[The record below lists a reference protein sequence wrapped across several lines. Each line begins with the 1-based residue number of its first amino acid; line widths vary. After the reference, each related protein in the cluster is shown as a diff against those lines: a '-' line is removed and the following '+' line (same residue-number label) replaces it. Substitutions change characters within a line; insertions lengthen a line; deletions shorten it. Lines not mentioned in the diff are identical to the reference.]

1 MSPAKKDG
9 NAKAPKP
16 GTHRTDAITDVAL
29 TMPVFVAYHLG
40 VVFLPVRNA
49 ADIVTSRLAGFA
61 EHSKLAYMAL
71 TAGLGAAVVIGL
83 LATGQREK
91 MRLSSFGLVAVEGVV
106 YAMTM
111 RYVAGAVTAALPL
124 AAGGAVG
131 NDLLTSVTMSLG
143 AGFYE
148 ELAFRV
154 LAFGVGARFLLA
166 IDDWPRWAVYPLW
179 ALVCATAFSGWH
191 HLGAMGEPF
200 ALHPFVFRTVCG
212 LAFTAIFAFRGFAPA
227 VWTHALYDLWV
238 MAL

>member
-1 MSPAKKDG
+1 MSPTKKDAP
-9 NAKAPKP
+9 AKGPKP
-16 GTHRTDAITDVAL
+16 GTHRTDALTDVAL
-29 TMPVFVAYHLG
+29 TMPLFVAYHLG

-49 ADIVTSRLAGFA
+49 ADVVTSRLAGFA

-71 TAGLGAAVVIGL
+71 TAGIGAAVVIGL

-124 AAGGAVG
+124 AAGAAGG
-131 NDLLTSVTMSLG
+131 DDLLTAITMSLG

-154 LAFGVGARFLLA
+154 IAFGLGARFLLA
-166 IDDWPRWAVYPLW
+166 IDDWPKWAVYPLW
-179 ALVCATAFSGWH
+179 AIVCATAFSAWH
-191 HLGAMGEPF
+191 HVGAMGEPF
-200 ALHPFVFRTVCG
+200 ALRPFVFRTVCG
-212 LAFTAIFAFRGFAPA
+212 LAFTGIFAFRGFAPA